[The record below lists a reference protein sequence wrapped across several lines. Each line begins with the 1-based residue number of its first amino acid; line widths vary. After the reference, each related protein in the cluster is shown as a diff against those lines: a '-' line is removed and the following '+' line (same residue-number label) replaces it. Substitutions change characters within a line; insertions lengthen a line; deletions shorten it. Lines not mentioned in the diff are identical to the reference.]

1 MAWKIVE
8 DRPTPPEVYNWRLY
22 SAALLIA
29 WGAITFGYDGAFMG
43 TTIARSSFNEYFQID
58 SLSASDYAD
67 VSSNITSC
75 FQAAAFFGAAFS
87 WALMET
93 WGRKIT
99 LQVSTVI
106 FIVGAILQTVP
117 PKNLDYI
124 YAGRSICGL
133 AVGGITGTAVPA
145 YISEQSVPSIRGRLT
160 GLFEIAYQIGS
171 LVGFW
176 VNYGVS
182 QHIDLAS
189 NVSWRLPMGIQL
201 IPAGILM
208 AGTFF
213 LRESP
218 LFYMKKDQDEK
229 ALEVLT
235 YLRNLPADHPYIQEE
250 ISLYRERILHER
262 AVVSGKPGLWGY
274 LRGAGREVVLKGIRN
289 RMALAFVMFM
299 WQNYSGANAIN
310 YYSPTLFGSLGITDV
325 NLYTG
330 IYGLV
335 KAIGSIIFYVY
346 FIDTWGRRQP
356 WMISSVACALCLTY
370 VGVYV
375 KVGHPSTRDVID
387 KSTKMGGTAA
397 TTMIM
402 FYSVFWSF
410 GANGLPWIITSE
422 IYPLGLRGL
431 CGAYAAMCQ
440 WLWQFVITKT
450 TPKIFIAMGWG
461 TWIFFAACLMGSA
474 IWSYFFLPETKGL
487 RLDEMDALFG
497 FAGHKGSAF
506 EHPDVYQAHDS
517 KARKLERVEHREDV
531 TKATELEEV

>member
-1 MAWKIVE
+1 MGWKIVE

-29 WGAITFGYDGAFMG
+29 WGAICFGYDGAFAG
-43 TTIARSSFNEYFQID
+43 TTIARSSFKAYFHID

-99 LQVSTVI
+99 LQISTVI
-106 FIVGAILQTVP
+106 FIVGAILQTAP
-117 PKNLDYI
+117 PRNLDYI
-124 YAGRSICGL
+124 YAGRSLCGV
-133 AVGGITGTAVPA
+133 AVGGITGTVPA

-189 NVSWRLPMGIQL
+189 DVSWRLPMGIQL
-201 IPAGILM
+201 IPAVILL

-218 LFYMKKDQDEK
+218 LFYMKKDEDEK

-235 YLRNLPADHPYIQEE
+235 YLRRLPADHPYIQEE

-274 LRGAGREVVLKGIRN
+274 LRGAAKEVVLKGIRN
-289 RMALAFVMFM
+289 RIALAFIMFM

-310 YYSPTLFGSLGITDV
+310 YYSPTLFASLGITDV

-346 FIDTWGRRQP
+346 FIDMWGRRQP
-356 WMISSVACALCLTY
+356 WIVSNIACALCLIY
-370 VGVYV
+370 VGAYV
-375 KVGHPSTRDVID
+375 KVGHPADRDVID
-387 KSTKMGGTAA
+387 HSTKMGGTAA
-397 TTMIM
+397 TTLIM

-461 TWIFFAACLMGSA
+461 TWIFFAACLVGSA

-497 FAGHKGSAF
+497 FAGHKDSAF
-506 EHPDVYQAHDS
+506 QHPDVYQAQDP

-531 TKATELEEV
+531 GKATELEEV

>member
-43 TTIARSSFNEYFQID
+43 TTIARSSFKEYFQID

-87 WALMET
+87 WALMES

-117 PKNLDYI
+117 PKNVDYI

-218 LFYMKKDQDEK
+218 LFYMKKDEDEK

-235 YLRNLPADHPYIQEE
+235 YLRKLPADHPYIQEE

-289 RMALAFVMFM
+289 RMTLAFVMFM

-330 IYGLV
+330 VYGLV

-346 FIDTWGRRQP
+346 FIDMWGRRQP
-356 WMISSVACALCLTY
+356 WMVSNVACALCLIY

-375 KVGHPSTRDVID
+375 KVGHPTTRDVID